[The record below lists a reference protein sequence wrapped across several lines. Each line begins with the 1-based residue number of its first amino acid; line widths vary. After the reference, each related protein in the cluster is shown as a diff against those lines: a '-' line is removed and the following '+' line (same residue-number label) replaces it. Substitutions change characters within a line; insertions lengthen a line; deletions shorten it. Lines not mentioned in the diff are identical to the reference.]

1 MEKDMYTLNSAIDN
15 LEEDKNKVLLMTLH
29 NAKGLEFS
37 NVFMVGMEEGIF
49 PGFISM
55 MSGEEDEIEE
65 ERRLCYVGITRARE
79 RLYLSSAD
87 RRMVRGQQQYSR
99 PSRFVEEIAD
109 EYIDQYNNK
118 SSHHAHSSSRSG
130 YDYGM
135 GDSSHRSGQRNKP
148 EVYQLKNFKVAPL
161 TELSYGKGDR
171 VKHIKFGLGTVTE
184 IVKNG
189 KDHEV
194 TVEFDRVG
202 RKKMFASF
210 AKLKKVEK

>member
-1 MEKDMYTLNSAIDN
+1 M
-15 LEEDKNKVLLMTLH
+15 
-29 NAKGLEFS
+29 
-37 NVFMVGMEEGIF
+37 
-49 PGFISM
+49 
-55 MSGEEDEIEE
+55 
-65 ERRLCYVGITRARE
+65 
-79 RLYLSSAD
+79 
-87 RRMVRGQQQYSR
+87 
-99 PSRFVEEIAD
+99 
-109 EYIDQYNNK
+109 
-118 SSHHAHSSSRSG
+118 
-130 YDYGM
+130 
-135 GDSSHRSGQRNKP
+135 
-148 EVYQLKNFKVAPL
+148 YQLKNFKVAPL